1 MKSDVKCFVI
11 ITKKMLNSKVIMT
24 LLIFFR
30 IFKFYDNLNF

>member
-11 ITKKMLNSKVIMT
+11 ITKKKKNWKVIMT